1 MHINNFS
8 GLSIDEVAHIVLDLE
23 TLSTQ
28 PNALVLSI
36 GAVGLNKHG
45 EILSGSEFHLALDQ
59 QEQAK
64 RRHVSLD
71 TIRWWEGQSEE
82 AQAASFKAPP
92 TQQAFVTNALTAFKD
107 YLDQWSERDV
117 VCVWGNGC
125 SFDNVIL
132 ASLYQDWCMEA
143 PWKFWNDRDMR
154 TITAIFPHLKAMPFE
169 GTKHHALHDAMH
181 EAKQLSQVIGAAAI
195 FHFTTGVSHNPRR

>member
-1 MHINNFS
+1 MQINSFS
-8 GLSIDEVAHIVLDLE
+8 TLSADEVAHIVLDLE

-36 GAVGLNKHG
+36 GAIGLNKHG

-59 QEQAK
+59 QDQAN
-64 RRHVSLD
+64 RRHVSLN
-71 TIRWWEGQSEE
+71 TIRWWEGQCEE
-82 AQAASFKAPP
+82 AQAASFKAP
-92 TQQAFVTNALTAFKD
+92 TSHQAFVANALTTFKD
-107 YLDQWSERDV
+107 YVAQWTGCDV

-132 ASLYQDWCMEA
+132 ASLYQDWGMEA

-154 TITAIFPHLKAMPFE
+154 TITSIFPNLKAMPFE
-169 GTKHHALHDAMH
+169 GIKHHAQHDAMH
-181 EAKQLSQVIGAAAI
+181 EAKQLAKAI
-195 FHFTTGVSHNPRR
+195 QLLRKVSLHQPA